1 MSEREICK
9 IRRCGGRK
17 PMAKNL
23 KASCCELHFRQSI
36 SIYFDPSA
44 FNGFLAFSWKQ
55 KNRRCFAG
63 MQNTG
68 DCKCKCVQVR
78 WAIKLPSQRLRDV
91 P

>member
-1 MSEREICK
+1 MNLRVFYLTRRGISDGYVTK
-9 IRRCGGRK
+9 II
-17 PMAKNL
+17 N
-23 KASCCELHFRQSI
+23 
-36 SIYFDPSA
+36 
-44 FNGFLAFSWKQ
+44 NSWKQ

>member
-1 MSEREICK
+1 MNLRVFYLT
-9 IRRCGGRK
+9 RRGLSDGY
-17 PMAKNL
+17 
-23 KASCCELHFRQSI
+23 RQSI
-36 SIYFDPSA
+36 SINFDPSA